1 MALGD
6 TGKPDP
12 KTMKTWTIET
22 AAALYKGPA
31 FKDYFGLRDI
41 IASKSDAFARSYSEA
56 LIEYA
61 LGRPI
66 GFRDQP
72 LIDAMVK
79 QGADKDYAI
88 RGFIH
93 SLVASPEFH
102 TK

>member
-1 MALGD
+1 L
-6 TGKPDP
+6 
-12 KTMKTWTIET
+12 KTWTIDS

-31 FKDYFGLRDI
+31 FKDYYGLRDI
-41 IASKSDAFARSYSEA
+41 VASKSDAFARGFSEA

-72 LIDAMVK
+72 LIDTMVS
-79 QGADKDYAI
+79 QGARKDLAF
-88 RGFIH
+88 REFIH
-93 SLVASPEFH
+93 SLIASPEFH